1 MPSCGQKPTRNEK
14 SNALEAVR
22 ILAERHH
29 ATRSDQL
36 TVHMDDLAARAC
48 PVVLATAAAAEAA
61 AASLLVAYVLISA
74 LKTGCCSS
82 ISCRIS
88 RTPRM
93 SAAILRKQMLT
104 YAEWVNNRRT
114 INTRV

>member
-1 MPSCGQKPTRNEK
+1 MSSCGQKPTRNEK

-22 ILAERHH
+22 IIAERHH
-29 ATRSDQL
+29 ATRSNQL